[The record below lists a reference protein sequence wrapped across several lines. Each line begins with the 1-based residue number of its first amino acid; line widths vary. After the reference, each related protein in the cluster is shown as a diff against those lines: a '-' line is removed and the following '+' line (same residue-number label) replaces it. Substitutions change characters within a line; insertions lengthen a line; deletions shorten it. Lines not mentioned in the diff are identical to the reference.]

1 MKNKEMKDT
10 GSGFH
15 VHVYSSGNNIAESI
29 TQTYTINGNVY
40 FGSRQAEKPK
50 ATKEQI
56 AHALAALNGRGNVID
71 SQRAWLGAC
80 LLLGWKYGFSRNLS
94 DCCKQIDQLP
104 LDMGKLEFQCKYE
117 SIRMYASWKFVKE
130 NYANWP
136 TLVPREDER
145 PLFEKCLSVAM
156 ALDQEIENQMMKDA
170 ENN

>member
-1 MKNKEMKDT
+1 MKNT

-117 SIRMYASWKFVKE
+117 SIRMYA
-130 NYANWP
+130 
-136 TLVPREDER
+136 
-145 PLFEKCLSVAM
+145 
-156 ALDQEIENQMMKDA
+156 MMVEMVITA
-170 ENN
+170 T